1 MEKIKINYFAV
12 IAIGFLFLSLAIFL
26 GWSNI
31 QPVLGS
37 TIQGNDYQ
45 ATSTAPSTV
54 YGATIT
60 TSRSL
65 FQNVSPRQ
73 GALSSVVITGANTG
87 IVNFYNATTSDVNLR
102 TGQKATSTILIASLP
117 ASLAAGDYTFDVA
130 FTDGL
135 YIDVTGTIPTTTIT
149 YR

>member
-1 MEKIKINYFAV
+1 MEKTKINYFTIA
-12 IAIGFLFLSLAIFL
+12 AIGFLFLSFAIFL

-45 ATSTAPSTV
+45 ATSTAPSNV
-54 YGATIT
+54 YGAQNATTQTIK
-60 TSRSL
+60 SG
-65 FQNVSPRQ
+65 Q
-73 GALSSVVITGANTG
+73 GALGSVIITGASTG
-87 IVNFYNATTSDVNLR
+87 VMNFYDATTTNINLR

-117 ASLAAGDYTFDVA
+117 ASLVAGTYIFDA
-130 FTDGL
+130 EFTDGL
-135 YIDVTGTIPTTTIT
+135 TYDVFAAGALATTTIT